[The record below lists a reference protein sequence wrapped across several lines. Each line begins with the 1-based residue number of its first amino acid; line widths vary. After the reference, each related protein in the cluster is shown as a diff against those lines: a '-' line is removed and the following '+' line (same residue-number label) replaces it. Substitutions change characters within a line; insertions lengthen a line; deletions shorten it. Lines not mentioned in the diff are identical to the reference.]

1 MKNINDLYQEL
12 DDLTYLN
19 AKMRDEGFDYCF
31 RHYSSFEEIKDEK
44 FHELRLR
51 YIQIA
56 EELENYV
63 ETQYELKQNEIDNY
77 EEKDEN

>member
-1 MKNINDLYQEL
+1 MKDINDLHQEL

-44 FHELRLR
+44 FHELRLK

-63 ETQYELKQNEIDNY
+63 NTQYELKQDEIDNY

>member
-1 MKNINDLYQEL
+1 MKDINDLHQEL
-12 DDLTYLN
+12 DELTYLN

-44 FHELRLR
+44 FHELRLK

-63 ETQYELKQNEIDNY
+63 NTQYELKQDEIDNY

>member
-1 MKNINDLYQEL
+1 MKDINDLHQEL

-19 AKMRDEGFDYCF
+19 VKMRDEGFDYCF

-44 FHELRLR
+44 FHELRLK

-56 EELENYV
+56 DELENYV
-63 ETQYELKQNEIDNY
+63 ETQYELKQDEIDNY

>member
-1 MKNINDLYQEL
+1 MKDINDLHQEL
-12 DDLTYLN
+12 EDLTYLK

-44 FHELRLR
+44 FHELRLK

-63 ETQYELKQNEIDNY
+63 ETQYELKQDEIDNY
-77 EEKDEN
+77 EDEK

>member
-1 MKNINDLYQEL
+1 MKDINDLHQEL
-12 DDLTYLN
+12 EDLTYLN

-44 FHELRLR
+44 FHELRLK

-63 ETQYELKQNEIDNY
+63 ETQYELKQDEIDNY
-77 EEKDEN
+77 EEEDEN

>member
-1 MKNINDLYQEL
+1 
-12 DDLTYLN
+12 
-19 AKMRDEGFDYCF
+19 MRDEGFDYCF

-44 FHELRLR
+44 FHELRLK

-63 ETQYELKQNEIDNY
+63 NTQYELKQDEIDNY

>member
-1 MKNINDLYQEL
+1 MKDINDLHQEL
-12 DDLTYLN
+12 EDLTYLN

-44 FHELRLR
+44 FHELRLK

-63 ETQYELKQNEIDNY
+63 ETQYELKQEEIDNY
-77 EEKDEN
+77 EEQ